1 VSLVTTYYL
10 EMLSPSQLNE
20 KPLPREINIVEIESN
35 QFQFNRFLYQLVGEA
50 WQWTD
55 KLALSDTEWQAYV
68 GDPKLRTW
76 VAYSQGAI
84 AGYFELNAESNGDT
98 EINYFGLAPQF
109 IGQGIGG
116 SLLTNAITQAWQI
129 DTTRRVWV
137 HTCSLDHPS
146 ALANYQARGLSL
158 YKTEVA

>member
-1 VSLVTTYYL
+1 MSQVTTYYL
-10 EMLSPSQLNE
+10 EMLSPSQLNV
-20 KPLPREINIVEIESN
+20 KPQPSEMSVVEIKRD
-35 QFQFNRFLYQLVGEA
+35 QFQFNRFLYQLIGEA

-55 KLALSDTEWQAYV
+55 KLALSDAEWKAHV
-68 GDPKLRTW
+68 ENPKLRTW
-76 VAYSQGAI
+76 VAYLHGAI
-84 AGYFELNAESNGDT
+84 AGYFELNADPSGDT

-116 SLLTNAITQAWQI
+116 YLLSNAITQAWAI
-129 DTTRRVWV
+129 ETTRRVWV